1 MPGKNKIIA
10 IVQARENSSRFPN
23 KVLKYINEKTILEII
38 NSRLKK
44 SKNLSNIVFAIPKN
58 DKKIQSLLIK
68 RKINYFLGSEKN
80 VLERFYKCA
89 KKYKA
94 NTVVRI
100 TADCPLVDFK
110 ILDKMIKVFLKKKP
124 DYISNTIKL
133 FYPDGLDIE
142 ILNFK
147 SLETA
152 FKHSKSSFYKE
163 HVTFYITKNISKFK
177 ILNFKE
183 NKYLNNSDIRLTV
196 DNNQDLTMVDK
207 LFKFYNYNFHITYEK
222 ISQLIQKKPEFFLDN
237 KTFKR
242 NYGLKNKRN
251 RYSFENAKKI
261 IPTGNQM
268 LSKNP
273 NYILPFQ
280 WPLYYRKAKG
290 CKIISIDNRR
300 YFDFSLMGVGS
311 NILGYSNQK
320 VDNFVKKKIDQ
331 GSMSTLNCYEEF
343 DLADELLKMNN
354 WADMVRFSKTG
365 GEINSMAI
373 RIARAASGKDNVAF
387 CGYHGWH
394 DWYLS
399 ANLKNNKNL
408 DNHLMSGFYTAG
420 VPKFLSNKSYPFKF
434 NNINSIKQ
442 ILAKDK
448 NIGVIKMEVYRNIE
462 PKISFLKK
470 LRKICDKEG
479 IVLIFDECTSGFR
492 ENYGGIYK
500 KFGINPDMVLY
511 GKALGNGYPITACV
525 GKKEIMENVNKTFIS
540 STFWSERTGFSA
552 GIATLNEM
560 KKINSWLR
568 IRESGKLIRKGWL
581 KLSKKYNFKISFS
594 GLYALTNL
602 EIKNKN
608 WNLINTL
615 ITQEMLSKG
624 FLYSNSIYTSV
635 CHNKKNID
643 LYFNC
648 LDEIFSKIEPFM
660 YDKKYL
666 IKNLK
671 GPLPKKPFNRMN

>member
-1 MPGKNKIIA
+1 
-10 IVQARENSSRFPN
+10 
-23 KVLKYINEKTILEII
+23 
-38 NSRLKK
+38 
-44 SKNLSNIVFAIPKN
+44 
-58 DKKIQSLLIK
+58 
-68 RKINYFLGSEKN
+68 
-80 VLERFYKCA
+80 
-89 KKYKA
+89 
-94 NTVVRI
+94 
-100 TADCPLVDFK
+100 
-110 ILDKMIKVFLKKKP
+110 
-124 DYISNTIKL
+124 
-133 FYPDGLDIE
+133 
-142 ILNFK
+142 
-147 SLETA
+147 
-152 FKHSKSSFYKE
+152 
-163 HVTFYITKNISKFK
+163 
-177 ILNFKE
+177 
-183 NKYLNNSDIRLTV
+183 
-196 DNNQDLTMVDK
+196 MVDK

-408 DNHLMSGFYTAG
+408 DNHLMSGFYTA
-420 VPKFLSNKSYPFKF
+420 
-434 NNINSIKQ
+434 
-442 ILAKDK
+442 
-448 NIGVIKMEVYRNIE
+448 
-462 PKISFLKK
+462 
-470 LRKICDKEG
+470 C
-479 IVLIFDECTSGFR
+479 
-492 ENYGGIYK
+492 
-500 KFGINPDMVLY
+500 
-511 GKALGNGYPITACV
+511 
-525 GKKEIMENVNKTFIS
+525 
-540 STFWSERTGFSA
+540 
-552 GIATLNEM
+552 
-560 KKINSWLR
+560 
-568 IRESGKLIRKGWL
+568 
-581 KLSKKYNFKISFS
+581 
-594 GLYALTNL
+594 
-602 EIKNKN
+602 
-608 WNLINTL
+608 
-615 ITQEMLSKG
+615 
-624 FLYSNSIYTSV
+624 
-635 CHNKKNID
+635 
-643 LYFNC
+643 
-648 LDEIFSKIEPFM
+648 SKI
-660 YDKKYL
+660 L
-666 IKNLK
+666 IE
-671 GPLPKKPFNRMN
+671 

>member
-1 MPGKNKIIA
+1 MSGKNKIIA
-10 IVQARENSSRFPN
+10 IVQARENSSRFQN
-23 KVLKYINEKTILEII
+23 KVLKFINEKTILEII
-38 NSRLKK
+38 NARLKK
-44 SKNLSNIVFAIPKN
+44 SKNLSNIVFAIPK
-58 DKKIQSLLIK
+58 DDEKIRSLLIK
-68 RKINYFLGSEKN
+68 KKIKYFLGSEKN

-94 NTVVRI
+94 DTIVRI
-100 TADCPLVDFK
+100 TADCPLVDFE
-110 ILDKMIKVFLKKKP
+110 ILDKMIEVFLNKKP
-124 DYISNTIKL
+124 DYLSNTLEL

-142 ILNFK
+142 IFNFK
-147 SLETA
+147 SLEIA
-152 FKHSKSSFYKE
+152 FQKSKSSFYKE

-183 NKYLNNSDIRLTV
+183 NKYSNNSNIRLTL
-196 DNNQDLTMVDK
+196 DNNYDLIMINK
-207 LFKFYNYNFHITYEK
+207 LFSHFNYNLNITYKK
-222 ISQLIQKKPEFFLDN
+222 ISKLIQKNPEFFLEN
-237 KTFKR
+237 KIFKR
-242 NYGLKNKRN
+242 NYGLKNEKN

-280 WPLYYRKAKG
+280 WPLYYQKAKG
-290 CKIISIDNRR
+290 CKIITIDNKK

-320 VDNFVKKKIDQ
+320 IDSFVKKKIDK
-331 GSMSTLNCYEEF
+331 GSMSTLNCYEEY
-343 DLADELLKMNN
+343 DLAEELLKMND
-354 WADMVRFSKTG
+354 WADMVRFAKTG
-365 GEINSMAI
+365 GEINSIAI

-399 ANLKNNKNL
+399 ANLKNDDNL
-408 DNHLMSGFYTAG
+408 NDHLMSGFYTAG
-420 VPKFLSNKSYPFKF
+420 VPKFLSNKSHPFKF
-434 NNINSIKQ
+434 NDINSIKQ
-442 ILAKDK
+442 ILSRDK
-448 NIGVIKMEVYRNIE
+448 NVGVIKMEVYRNTE
-462 PKISFLKK
+462 PKISFLKS

-500 KFGINPDMVLY
+500 RYGINPDMVLY

-525 GKKEIMENVNKTFIS
+525 GKKEIMENANKSFIS
-540 STFWSERTGFSA
+540 STFWSERIGFSA

-560 KKINSWLR
+560 KKIHSWMR
-568 IRESGKLIRKGWL
+568 IKEAGRLIRTGWS
-581 KLSKKYNFKISFS
+581 KLSKKYNFEVSFS

-602 EIKNKN
+602 EIKNEN

-615 ITQEMLSKG
+615 ITQEMLRKG
-624 FLYSNSIYTSV
+624 FLFSNSIYTSIS
-635 CHNKKNID
+635 HNKKNID
-643 LYFNC
+643 LYLNC
-648 LDEIFSKIEPFM
+648 LDAIFAKIAPFM
-660 YDKKYL
+660 HDKKYL